1 MLKTTDY
8 KIIRT
13 KTRKKLQEKIMEFVT
28 EEYECQGGIVT
39 EIENEDGKD
48 VKYYL
53 QAVILRREK

>member
-13 KTRKKLQEKIMEFVT
+13 KTRKKMQEKIKEFVN
-28 EEYECQGGIVT
+28 EEYECQGGIAT
-39 EIENEDGKD
+39 DSDDEGKW
-48 VKYYL
+48 YM